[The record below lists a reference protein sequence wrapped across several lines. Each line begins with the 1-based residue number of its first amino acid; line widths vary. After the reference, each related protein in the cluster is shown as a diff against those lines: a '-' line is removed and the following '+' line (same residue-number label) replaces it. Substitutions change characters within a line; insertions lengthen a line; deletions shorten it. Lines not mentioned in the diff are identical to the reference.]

1 MTREIRIPAPHP
13 RFRPRVEGDLRRP
26 SHPGTTVRIG
36 EDLYEIVA
44 AERTGPEWVY
54 RLEPWMDE
62 ETIRSSVEWGEG
74 SAREFAAGL
83 RDDRIRGRKTLL
95 TWGAQALLGFLPA
108 KNQKRIFQA
117 RGMDPARA
125 TLWSAALE
133 TLVSFPFAFLFLLS
147 LFTGGLGASI
157 PAWAGGLAFVV
168 TADGLFRLATVI
180 STADPIGSLFLAPLG
195 LRLKSEDPGCDLS
208 DEISGI
214 GEELNV
220 VSAVPKAWW
229 IRAGGVTYGGE
240 PYILTGSDRD
250 RTRYIYRFHK
260 GGKDFPAL
268 DPEREKARNRSS
280 DLSYVFAPLWGF
292 LPSEMQKTLEFYGR
306 YKPRLSVI
314 ISICVNLL
322 AALALLGPG
331 LRNLSRGV
339 FEIWSLVMLAA
350 AIALVIES
358 SLRLMRLL
366 KDRRNTGSFLGFL
379 VKPIYYLTIKDS
391 SPGVGRF

>member
-1 MTREIRIPAPHP
+1 MTREIRLPAPHP
-13 RFRPRVEGDLRRP
+13 RFRPRIEGDLRRP

-44 AERTGPEWVY
+44 AERTGAEWVY
-54 RLEPWMDE
+54 RLEPWTDE
-62 ETIRSSVEWGEG
+62 ETIRSPVEWGEG

-108 KNQKRIFQA
+108 KSQKRIFQA

-133 TLVSFPFAFLFLLS
+133 TLVSFPFAFRFLLS
-147 LFTGGLGASI
+147 LFTAGSGASI

-168 TADGLFRLATVI
+168 TADGLFRLAAVI
-180 STADPIGSLFLAPLG
+180 STGEPIGSLFLAPLG

-229 IRAGGVTYGGE
+229 VRAGGVTYGGE

-260 GGKDFPAL
+260 GGKGFPAL

-314 ISICVNLL
+314 ISIGVNLL

-358 SLRLMRLL
+358 GLRLMRLL
-366 KDRRNTGSFLGFL
+366 KDGRNTGSFLGFL
-379 VKPIYYLTIKDS
+379 VKPIYYLTVKDR
-391 SPGVGRF
+391 PLAD

>member
-1 MTREIRIPAPHP
+1 MTREIRLPAPHP
-13 RFRPRVEGDLRRP
+13 RFRPRIEGDLRRP

-54 RLEPWMDE
+54 RLEPWTDE
-62 ETIRSSVEWGEG
+62 ETIRSPVEWGEG

-108 KNQKRIFQA
+108 KSQKRIFQA

-147 LFTGGLGASI
+147 LFTAGSGASI

-168 TADGLFRLATVI
+168 TADGLFRLVTVI
-180 STADPIGSLFLAPLG
+180 STGDPIGSLFLAPLG

-260 GGKDFPAL
+260 GGKGFPAL

-331 LRNLSRGV
+331 LRSLSRGV

-358 SLRLMRLL
+358 GLRLMRLL
-366 KDRRNTGSFLGFL
+366 KDGRNTGSFLGFL
-379 VKPIYYLTIKDS
+379 VKPIYYLTVKDR
-391 SPGVGRF
+391 PLA